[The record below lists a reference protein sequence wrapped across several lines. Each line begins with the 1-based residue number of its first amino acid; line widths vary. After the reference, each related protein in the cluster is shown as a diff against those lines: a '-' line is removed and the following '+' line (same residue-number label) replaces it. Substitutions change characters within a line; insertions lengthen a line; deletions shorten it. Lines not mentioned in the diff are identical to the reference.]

1 VSVQFEDTHSVGL
14 KLDHVTFISVLT
26 AYSHAGGV
34 ELRLRYLNA
43 TNKGYRLEPE
53 KSTTVVLL
61 IC

>member
-14 KLDHVTFISVLT
+14 KLHHVTFISVLT

-43 TNKGYRLEPE
+43 TNKGYRL
-53 KSTTVVLL
+53 
-61 IC
+61 